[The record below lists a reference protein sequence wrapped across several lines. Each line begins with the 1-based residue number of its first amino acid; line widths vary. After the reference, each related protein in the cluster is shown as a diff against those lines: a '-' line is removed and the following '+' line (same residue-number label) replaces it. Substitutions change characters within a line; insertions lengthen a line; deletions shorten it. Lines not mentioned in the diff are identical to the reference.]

1 VVGFKNNLEAFK
13 NSLPLIRSLKE
24 PYMRERHWK
33 NLARN
38 FGVEVNPIE
47 DTELLLKEVFEL
59 NIL

>member
-1 VVGFKNNLEAFK
+1 
-13 NSLPLIRSLKE
+13 
-24 PYMRERHWK
+24 MRERHWK